1 LTSAAEAGV
10 DAPEIRQA
18 GSRARRWNP
27 GPGGST
33 DAGPPVTGQVT
44 ARKAG
49 IMTDGTSLRG
59 RVAGAALRRYREAI
73 GYQLEDAALVLSCDR
88 SKISRIEAGLRGIR
102 TGELRALLA
111 EYGVD
116 AGEQEILAVIAG
128 RRAGRGWQ
136 DEYADVLPGEMRD
149 FLALEMAASR
159 LLVYAPQQVPA
170 LLQTQ
175 DYALSLASADP
186 GLPAGSRDRAAEAVM
201 LRQQGVLGRGGLEV
215 TVVLG
220 QAALCQAA
228 GGAAVMGAQLGQLA
242 AFGEDLPGVTVQ
254 VLPFSC
260 GAHAASGAGPVT
272 VLELAG
278 SPSLGVVH
286 IGGLSG
292 GVCLE
297 DPAAVA
303 RHAGLFRHLRA
314 AALPPGE
321 SARLIRDT
329 AARYRP
335 DGEPAQLS

>member
-1 LTSAAEAGV
+1 
-10 DAPEIRQA
+10 
-18 GSRARRWNP
+18 
-27 GPGGST
+27 
-33 DAGPPVTGQVT
+33 
-44 ARKAG
+44 
-49 IMTDGTSLRG
+49 MTDGTSLRA

-73 GYQLEDAALVLSCDR
+73 GYQLEDAALVLGCDR

-102 TGELRALLA
+102 TGELRTLLA

-116 AGEQEILAVIAG
+116 PGEQEILAVIAD
-128 RRAGRGWQ
+128 RRAGRGWR

-149 FLALEMAASR
+149 VLALEMAASR

-186 GLPAGSRDRAAEAVM
+186 GLPAGSQDRAAEAVVI
-201 LRQQGVLGRGGLEV
+201 RQQGVLGRGGLEV

-220 QAALCQAA
+220 QAAL
-228 GGAAVMGAQLGQLA
+228 
-242 AFGEDLPGVTVQ
+242 TVQ

-260 GAHAASGAGPVT
+260 GAHAASGAGPVA

-278 SPSLGVVH
+278 SLGAVH
-286 IGGLSG
+286 LGGLSG

-335 DGEPAQLS
+335 DGSQPS

>member
-1 LTSAAEAGV
+1 
-10 DAPEIRQA
+10 
-18 GSRARRWNP
+18 
-27 GPGGST
+27 
-33 DAGPPVTGQVT
+33 
-44 ARKAG
+44 
-49 IMTDGTSLRG
+49 MTDGTSLRG

-73 GYQLEDAALVLSCDR
+73 GYQLEDAALVLGCDR

-116 AGEQEILAVIAG
+116 PGEQEILAVIAD

-149 FLALEMAASR
+149 VLALEMAASR

-186 GLPAGSRDRAAEAVM
+186 GLPAGSQDRAAEAVM
-201 LRQQGVLGRGGLEV
+201 LRQQAVLGRGGLEIIA
-215 TVVLG
+215 VLG
-220 QAALCQAA
+220 QAALGQAV

-242 AFGEDLPGVTVQ
+242 AFGEDLPGLTVQ

-278 SPSLGVVH
+278 SLGAVH
-286 IGGLSG
+286 LGGLSG
-292 GVCLE
+292 GLCLE